1 MGLKCTRTVVLS
13 YGPNRPCLGS
23 HTKTREASWVFGLH
37 LFILSSREAS
47 VVFWRSVPYTA
58 NTFKVLLFHFQFSAP
73 SLWPHMVYL
82 RVSLTT
88 SVPAAVSWSTQT
100 QSHAWGA
107 LFLRTTFSTEDVP
120 KYTGPN
126 HRQDN
131 GAPCKMAQCLYMNT
145 I

>member
-1 MGLKCTRTVVLS
+1 MGLNCTATVVLA
-13 YGPNRPCLGS
+13 YGPSRPCFGS
-23 HTKTREASWVFGLH
+23 HTRTRLTSSVAGLH
-37 LFILSSREAS
+37 LFILSSRAAS

-58 NTFKVLLFHFQFSAP
+58 NIFKALLLPFQFSAP
-73 SLWPHMVYL
+73 SLWPHMMSL

-107 LFLRTTFSTEDVP
+107 LFLRITFSTEDVP

-131 GAPCKMAQCLYMNT
+131 GAPCKMAQRLYMNT